1 MFCSGLEYALR
12 VYVSSRSL
20 FVELPKRRRERAGVL
35 LVLLAAPAGGATRKP
50 AGAAEPIFKGGAWKF
65 QRRVRKGEVPL
76 DGCDGRT
83 YANDCERVSANVPQ
97 ETQW

>member
-1 MFCSGLEYALR
+1 MD
-12 VYVSSRSL
+12 
-20 FVELPKRRRERAGVL
+20 LPKRRRERAGVL

-76 DGCDGRT
+76 ERFAGVTVGPTRT
-83 YANDCERVSANVPQ
+83 IANE
-97 ETQW
+97 